1 MTFGEQEGALMSKR
15 DQKITDDKPW
25 DAKFEDDRDDK
36 GNLSRSATHRK
47 DKSNALFVTILTIAL
62 LVLAAL
68 PVGAWTIWQN
78 QMNRPVAT
86 ESSVSSS
93 SSSKAK
99 KVAVKSSK
107 KTTKTTSKKAA
118 DTNSTQAAA
127 STTTDSTSD
136 ADASSVTSES
146 SDASSSSAASSS
158 SSASSSSGSYVTV
171 GAGQGLYRIAA
182 NNGLTVSE
190 LLQLNGLTSTSTI
203 KPGQQLR
210 VK

>member
-1 MTFGEQEGALMSKR
+1 MSKR
-15 DQKITDDKPW
+15 DQKSTEDKPW
-25 DAKFEDDRDDK
+25 DTKFTDDRDDK

-86 ESSVSSS
+86 ESVASSS
-93 SSSKAK
+93 RSKQSVAAKQKTTKKQSSKASTDQ
-99 KVAVKSSK
+99 SS
-107 KTTKTTSKKAA
+107 
-118 DTNSTQAAA
+118 
-127 STTTDSTSD
+127 STSVQ
-136 ADASSVTSES
+136 SSSAVA
-146 SDASSSSAASSS
+146 ASSSSAASESS
-158 SSASSSSGSYVTV
+158 SDASSASSSSSAAASYVTV
-171 GAGQGLYRIAA
+171 GSGQGIYRIAA
-182 NNGLTVSE
+182 NNGLSVSE
-190 LLQLNGLTSTSTI
+190 LLQLNGLSNGSTI

>member
-1 MTFGEQEGALMSKR
+1 MSKR
-15 DQKITDDKPW
+15 DQKLTDDKPW

-47 DKSNALFVTILTIAL
+47 DKSNTLFVTILTIAL

-86 ESSVSSS
+86 ESAVSSS
-93 SSSKAK
+93 SSSAKQTTTAK
-99 KVAVKSSK
+99 KQATKSTTSHKSS
-107 KTTKTTSKKAA
+107 SA
-118 DTNSTQAAA
+118 SSQVAA
-127 STTTDSTSD
+127 STV
-136 ADASSVTSES
+136 AD
-146 SDASSSSAASSS
+146 SSSSVESASTAASTSSATS
-158 SSASSSSGSYVTV
+158 SSASSSSSSSSANASYVSA
-171 GAGQGLYRIAA
+171 GSGQGLYTIAK
-182 NNGLTVSE
+182 NNGLTISE

-203 KPGQQLR
+203 KPGQQIR

>member
-1 MTFGEQEGALMSKR
+1 MSKR

-107 KTTKTTSKKAA
+107 KTTKTTKTTSKKAA
-118 DTNSTQAAA
+118 DTNSTRAAA

-146 SDASSSSAASSS
+146 SDVSSSSAASSS

-171 GAGQGLYRIAA
+171 GAGQGIYRIAA